1 MNLLE
6 YQAKELFR
14 QVGIPVLPSQKIS
27 QPQDLKGLKIPY
39 PVVLKSQVYVGG
51 RAKAGGIRFVEN
63 TIDAVAAAQTIFNLS
78 IQQQYPEVLLAEAK
92 YAPEREL
99 YLAVVLDQTLG
110 RPVLLGSAEGGV
122 DVESMM
128 AGIQQ
133 VVVDQEF
140 SPFYARRLALLM
152 GLQGPLICTVSG
164 ILERMYGLFI
174 QKDLDVV
181 EINPLAVS
189 SAGDVMALDG
199 KVAVNDDALG
209 RHPEFAQWR
218 PGGQRPDAQPLDSP
232 EGMSWVELEGTI
244 GVVCN
249 GAGLAMATLD
259 MVSQA
264 GGKPAFALNVG
275 GEATFSPL
283 TPSLVERLAQGLEIL
298 NTHATIKVLLIN
310 LLNGNV
316 ANGALEKAIARYLR
330 RRDRLPC
337 PLVVRL
343 AGYAFEPPQALADHP
358 DVSVFADLD
367 GAIARTLTYTQP
379 PAP

>member
-218 PGGQRPDAQPLDSP
+218 PGGQRPDAQPLASP